1 MSTWAATSTCTP
13 RCARHTAPRVSA
25 LCRAGRYAALA
36 GALAAGAAA
45 GERLAD
51 PRTMRSRAGAVLRAL
66 GVRVETTTVATAAV
80 GTGTSGAV
88 PCHTATVRATP
99 HGGPL
104 SVPRPAGGGPGPGTL
119 VVADHISW
127 LDVMALL
134 AVEPVTALAKREIG
148 RWPLLGPLA
157 RKAGTRFI
165 DREGVR
171 ELPRVVADLAAL
183 LRGGRSV
190 LVFPQGTTWCSAAAG
205 RFRRATFQAA
215 LDAGA
220 PVRPVTVSY
229 VQHGVPSTVAAYLGD
244 EGFGSSLHR
253 VAGAGGLTVRV
264 AVHPPLEPAGDRRA
278 LAERAQRAVCAG
290 ELPAHG

>member
-1 MSTWAATSTCTP
+1 MNAWAAASTCTP

-25 LCRAGRYAALA
+25 PRRVARYAGLA

-51 PRTMRSRAGAVLRAL
+51 PATMRLRAAAVLRAL
-66 GVRVETTTVATAAV
+66 GVRVETVTGGSGAADAPGAYGSSCTAAP
-80 GTGTSGAV
+80 A
-88 PCHTATVRATP
+88 PY
-99 HGGPL
+99 GGPL
-104 SVPRPAGGGPGPGTL
+104 SVPRPPGGPGTL
-119 VVADHISW
+119 IVADHISW

-134 AVEPVTALAKREIG
+134 AVEPATALAKREIG

-165 DREGVR
+165 DRGELR
-171 ELPRVVADLAAL
+171 ELPHVVADLARI

-215 LDAGA
+215 IDAGA

-229 VQHGVPSTVAAYLGD
+229 TQHGVPSTVAAYLGD
-244 EGFGSSLHR
+244 EGFGRSLHR

-264 AVHPPLEPAGDRRA
+264 AVHPPLEPVGDRRA

-290 ELPAHG
+290 ERPAHG